1 MKVIKVHYFNATT
14 SSNGAVTLGE
24 DLETLRSTPLQDRI
38 RTCGYQEI
46 RLDHIEKKIDEGV
59 QDTYWL
65 LRFSRFREDNWPG
78 VASRDEASRDLELD
92 TDSVLAEETTMLFS
106 ETHNKALVQYNHF
119 GVRTTK
125 IQEYLSL
132 TRMQQGFAYQF
143 IPVLTAE
150 ALTKYQQ
157 KKIVTSIEACIEG
170 VSDADIEYFEGSSLK
185 SMAEQSSENKATA
198 IRFNFSVDA
207 RIKTEKLD
215 RSWIERTVD
224 KIIGR
229 AGERDKLQV
238 SVKENEEDAIEVLNL
253 LEAKKVTEYDESQIE
268 RTEGRRYRPDQLGA
282 LLEQAYKEWRSQ
294 NFQS

>member
-1 MKVIKVHYFNATT
+1 MKVIKVHYFNASTT
-14 SSNGAVTLGE
+14 NNNPTSLSE
-24 DLETLRSTPLQDRI
+24 DLEALRLTNLSERA

-46 RLDHIEKKIDEGV
+46 RLDSIEKKIDANS
-59 QDTYWL
+59 QDIYWF

-78 VASRDEASRDLELD
+78 VASRTEASKDLELE
-92 TDSVLAEETTMLFS
+92 TDAVLAEETTMLFS
-106 ETHNKALVQYNHF
+106 ETYNKALVQYNHF
-119 GVRTTK
+119 GVRITK

-132 TRMQQGFAYQF
+132 TRMRDGFAYQF

-157 KKIVTSIEACIEG
+157 KKIVTSIEASIEG
-170 VSDADIEYFEGSSLK
+170 VTDADIEYFEGSSLK
-185 SMAEQSSENKATA
+185 GMAEQSSESKATA
-198 IRFNFSVDA
+198 IKFNFSVDA
-207 RIKTEKLD
+207 RIKSEKLE
-215 RSWIERTVD
+215 RSWIEGVVD

-238 SVKENEEDAIEVLNL
+238 SVKENEEDALEVLNL
-253 LEAKKVTEYDESQIE
+253 LEARKITEYDESQIE
-268 RTEGRRYRPDQLGA
+268 RTEGRRYKPDQLEN